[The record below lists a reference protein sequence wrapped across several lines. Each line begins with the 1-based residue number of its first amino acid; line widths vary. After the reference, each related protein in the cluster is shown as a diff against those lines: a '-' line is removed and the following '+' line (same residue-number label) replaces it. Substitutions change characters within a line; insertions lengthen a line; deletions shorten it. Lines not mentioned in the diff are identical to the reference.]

1 MLLASQDFS
10 RRSSGV
16 EQLIRN
22 QQVAGSNPI
31 AGSSFTDLGILN
43 VRMAYIRNAI
53 DLMDPADPGPS
64 LLLPFGMV

>member
-1 MLLASQDFS
+1 VGGIIRLTGQKCPCYKAIRNLS

-31 AGSSFTDLGILN
+31 AGSN
-43 VRMAYIRNAI
+43 
-53 DLMDPADPGPS
+53 
-64 LLLPFGMV
+64 LLEGTT

>member
-1 MLLASQDFS
+1 MIILLRIRSDLAAGVMLTRRSSYEILIVS

-31 AGSSFTDLGILN
+31 AGSI
-43 VRMAYIRNAI
+43 
-53 DLMDPADPGPS
+53 
-64 LLLPFGMV
+64 